1 MHARPRARRPLDP
14 IVFRPPR
21 SLGVIVGGALAAWAF
36 GGALVAGQAA
46 TGAEAELKTFLA
58 WAACAVLG
66 VTGLVFANWAYAIFT
81 LAYAIDR
88 NALTIRWGFRR
99 VIVPIDTIQRM
110 VPGRTLDEAKV
121 RGLNWWGCH
130 VGSADVKR
138 IGFALFYST
147 HNSPDELL
155 FVVTTEESYALTV
168 LDQAAFAEEIQG
180 RAAMG
185 PVGRH
190 SQRATAHGIASFPFW
205 RDRAAMA
212 AATATVIACAA
223 VWGYVYTRYPY
234 LPAVVEINFP
244 SAGGIVRVGDKSH
257 LLQITQA
264 SLGIAATNLLLGV
277 VVHSRERAAGLWL
290 LSSGALIQC
299 VLLGAAVL
307 AFYRA

>member
-1 MHARPRARRPLDP
+1 
-14 IVFRPPR
+14 V
-21 SLGVIVGGALAAWAF
+21 W
-36 GGALVAGQAA
+36 ALVGAFFAVRVA
-46 TGAEAELKTFLA
+46 IGAEAELKTFFA
-58 WAACAVLG
+58 WVAGAVLACAS
-66 VTGLVFANWAYAIFT
+66 LVFANWAYAVLT
-81 LAYAIDR
+81 LSYTIDR

-99 VIVPIDTIQRM
+99 VIVPIDSVQRM
-110 VPGRTLDEAKV
+110 VPGRTLDQATV
-121 RGLNWWGCH
+121 RGINWWGCH

-180 RAAMG
+180 RAALG

-190 SQRATAHGIASFPFW
+190 VQRATAHGIASFPFW

-212 AATATVIACAA
+212 AAAATVLTSAA
-223 VWGYVYTRYPY
+223 VCGYVYARYPG
-234 LPAVVEINFP
+234 LAAVVEINFP
-244 SAGGIVRVGDKSH
+244 ASGGVIRVGDKSH
-257 LLQITQA
+257 LLRIAHA
-264 SLGIAATNLLLGV
+264 SLGIGATNLVLGV
-277 VVHSRERAAGLWL
+277 LAHSRERAAGLWL
-290 LSSGALIQC
+290 LSSGALIQA